1 MAEYTYTFNQ
11 RRTFG
16 VEIECVINDGVSR
29 SELRQLLVDQGLE
42 VSDPNTYGH
51 SGSEN
56 TQWVMKWDG
65 SITGPNGT
73 ALRGN
78 DQNLEIVSPVLSGM
92 DGVEQIRKAMRVL
105 RANCTVN
112 RSCGLHVHHGVT
124 DLLGWQM
131 ATLYVLYARNQKVID
146 MMLAPSRRSDLP
158 LCPVC
163 HGHLGPHYAR
173 PLEDT
178 VPMQTRV
185 DGAAFA
191 RRQGDHDG
199 RYRVVNFNSYVRRG
213 TIEFRQHHAT
223 LDGSKVVAWVVFTQ
237 ACIEFAI
244 NSKGRRILDY
254 GTLSS
259 FTPINGIGWRVGLP
273 RTGDSFEAKQYYR
286 LRDAWNLFTQR
297 AVLEANSL
305 TAVEQIPSVG
315 TAVRRARPVP
325 ARQIMEEEID
335 DIGEGVT

>member
-1 MAEYTYTFNQ
+1 MADYTYTFNQ

-16 VEIECVINDGVSR
+16 VEIECVINDGVTR
-29 SELRQLLVDQGLE
+29 SYLRSALQAEGLL
-42 VSDPNTYGH
+42 VSDPNTYRH
-51 SGSEN
+51 TGSDN
-56 TQWVMKWDG
+56 AQWVMKWDG

-78 DQNLEIVSPVLSGM
+78 DRNLEIVSPVLSGM
-92 DGVEQIRKAMRVL
+92 EGVEQVRKAMRVL
-105 RANCTVN
+105 RANCSVN

-124 DLLGWQM
+124 DLQGWQM

-146 MMLAPSRRSDLP
+146 MMLAPSRRS
-158 LCPVC
+158 VNA
-163 HGHLGPHYAR
+163 PHYAH
-173 PLEDT
+173 PLEQNPDD
-178 VPMQTRV
+178 VALSPRADSASYARMVATRE
-185 DGAAFA
+185 
-191 RRQGDHDG
+191 G
-199 RYRVVNFNSYVRRG
+199 RYRVVNFDSYTVRG

-223 LDGSKVVAWVVFTQ
+223 LDGTKVIAWLVFTQ

-286 LRDAWNLFTQR
+286 LRDSWNLFTQR
-297 AVLEANSL
+297 AQAETDAL
-305 TAVEQIPSVG
+305 TAVERIPSVG
-315 TAVRRARPVP
+315 TSVRRARPVP
-325 ARQIMEEEID
+325 ARGLMEEQIDEIEEVD
-335 DIGEGVT
+335 QV